1 MSEDLLDPFR
11 SFVRNTR
18 EKALIF
24 GALLSVI
31 MFLIGPKTIG
41 FGYMCGV
48 AVSMV
53 NFQLMAA
60 DAFGMV
66 DKSSKAAKK
75 FIMLRFFLRYA
86 ILLSSLALIATRTDF
101 NIFAAFFG
109 IFTVQ
114 AVIIG
119 ERLLEASGVT
129 GRRAKG

>member
-1 MSEDLLDPFR
+1 MSGDVLGPFR

-18 EKALIF
+18 EKALIL
-24 GALLSVI
+24 GALLGVI
-31 MFLIGPKTIG
+31 LFLVGPKTIG
-41 FGYMCGV
+41 LGYLCGA
-48 AVSMV
+48 AVSVV

-60 DAFGMV
+60 DAFGMA
-66 DKSSKAAKK
+66 DKPSKAAKK
-75 FIMLRFFLRYA
+75 FILFRYFLRYA
-86 ILLSSLALIATRTDF
+86 ILFSALALIVTRTDF

-109 IFTVQ
+109 VFTVQ